1 MEKMLILDMSIFCDI
16 WRRN

>member
-1 MEKMLILDMSIFCDI
+1 MEKMLILDMSNFCDI